1 MGREWCYRG
10 SIPFLIKFTFSDVLM
25 RTGRDRMA
33 DPTNAKQEIK
43 PELKINQSQNQ
54 NQTKPRNS
62 DNNSKYKK
70 YSKRETTHIVDNS
83 LPLL

>member
-1 MGREWCYRG
+1 MGREWYCRG
-10 SIPFLIKFTFSDVLM
+10 SIPFLIKFAFSDVLM

-43 PELKINQSQNQ
+43 PEVKIKQSQNQ

-62 DNNSKYKK
+62 DNNSNIRSILEGK
-70 YSKRETTHIVDNS
+70 
-83 LPLL
+83 LPIS